1 MWGISCLRNRAT
13 QAIHRSPLHPLSQ
26 SKSLSILPPY
36 FHPHSQGLLWRCGVN
51 YGFHFLTILFEP
63 SSAPTWRG
71 DAAGLWCAL
80 QSQARGCCREWHRHR
95 HQIGA
100 SEQSLGTGIQASKH
114 SAPTLP
120 ASGASANA
128 GRPLRVTWHLPDS
141 SNSCRQLLSPS
152 FLLPLNWQGF
162 EFRVKW
168 RPKVTPRKERFYLF
182 LQTFCSYS

>member
-1 MWGISCLRNRAT
+1 MWGISCLPNRAT

-36 FHPHSQGLLWRCGVN
+36 FHPHSHITLFQGLLWRCGVN
-51 YGFHFLTILFEP
+51 YGFHFLTILFDP

-100 SEQSLGTGIQASKH
+100 SEQSLGTGIQASEH

-120 ASGASANA
+120 ASGISEHRPASP
-128 GRPLRVTWHLPDS
+128 GHVTS
-141 SNSCRQLLSPS
+141 ARQLKFMPPS
-152 FLLPLNWQGF
+152 VVTLFPLLPQLAGIF
-162 EFRVKW
+162 VSAKM
-168 RPKVTPRKERFYLF
+168 KTK
-182 LQTFCSYS
+182 SHS